1 MSKPALEFFPVS
13 NAAWRPVKGSRLTRV
28 DERVL
33 AADGSLATRILR
45 FAPGTDTTSTGQQ
58 AHDFAEEV
66 YILSGSLTD
75 LRLGRIFAMGMYACR
90 PPGMRHG
97 PWTSAE
103 GCVIFEVGY
112 RTRTSR
118 DWFRSCADTT
128 AGSTDHAAKAGATSP
143 TCPTRARIS

>member
-1 MSKPALEFFPVS
+1 MSKPELEFFPVS
-13 NAAWRPVKGSRLTRV
+13 NTAWRPVKGSKCTGL

-33 AADGSLATRILR
+33 AADGSLATRIVR
-45 FAPGTDTTSTGQQ
+45 FAPGTDTTPDGQQ

-75 LRLGRIFAMGMYACR
+75 LRLGRTFSTGMYACR

-103 GCVIFEVGY
+103 GCVILEVRY
-112 RTRTSR
+112 RTR
-118 DWFRSCADTT
+118 
-128 AGSTDHAAKAGATSP
+128 
-143 TCPTRARIS
+143 

>member
-1 MSKPALEFFPVS
+1 MSKPELEFFPVS
-13 NAAWRPVKGSRLTRV
+13 NAEWRPVKGSKCTGL

-33 AADGSLATRILR
+33 AADDSLATRILR
-45 FAPGTDTTSTGQQ
+45 FAPGTDTTPNGPQ

-75 LRLGRIFAMGMYACR
+75 LQLGQTFSTGMYACR

-103 GCVIFEVGY
+103 GCEIFEVRYG
-112 RTRTSR
+112 
-118 DWFRSCADTT
+118 
-128 AGSTDHAAKAGATSP
+128 P
-143 TCPTRARIS
+143 ARGCGP